1 MQCANHWMAQHGIRQ
16 IDEAGMNNPFFDF
29 TRTSESFHDLLEKHP
44 CNDIPLDLSA
54 LVIARSFCGHVD
66 IHTTLG
72 RLDRLAE
79 ETGRTAGPSP
89 TEDDL
94 VRCLRDTL
102 FVRHGF
108 TGNKSDYYSPE
119 NSFLHRVIETR
130 RGIPISL
137 SLVMMEV
144 GRRLNLPLVGI
155 GLPCHFI
162 VGMLTAAGT
171 RYFDPYNGGI
181 ERSREE
187 CIEMAQILSGG
198 SVEVTHCHFLPLP
211 KTLFLT
217 RMLCNLRA
225 IYRQRTDHRNLV
237 ITLRHLLLLNP
248 GDPKIHLE
256 LALSLIEQGEVS
268 QAYKHYRVCSEI
280 TAGTDIQLPLEMAEK
295 RLKQVFAVMN

>member
-1 MQCANHWMAQHGIRQ
+1 
-16 IDEAGMNNPFFDF
+16 MNNPFFESSS
-29 TRTSESFHDLLEKHP
+29 TSETLYNLLEKHP
-44 CNDIPLDLSA
+44 CGDIPLDLSA
-54 LVIARSFCGHVD
+54 LVVARSFCGHVD
-66 IHTTLG
+66 IPKNLG

-79 ETGRTAGPSP
+79 ETACIAGPSP
-89 TEDDL
+89 TDDD
-94 VRCLRDTL
+94 VIRALRDNL

-108 TGNKSDYYSPE
+108 SGNKSDYYSPE
-119 NSFLHRVIETR
+119 NSFLNRVIETR
-130 RGIPISL
+130 RGIHISL

-155 GLPCHFI
+155 GLPCHFM
-162 VGMLTAAGT
+162 VGMLSPGGT
-171 RYFDPYNGGI
+171 RYFDPFHGGI

-187 CIEMAQILSGG
+187 CVELAQVLSGG

-237 ITLRHLLLLNP
+237 TTLRHLLLLNP
-248 GDPKIHLE
+248 GDPNIHLE
-256 LALSLIEQGEVS
+256 LALSLAEQGDVS
-268 QAYKHYRVCSEI
+268 QAYKHYRVCSEM
-280 TAGTDIQLPLEMAEK
+280 TAGTDTQLPLGLAEK